1 MELVSMRLAPSM
13 LCKLGFPD
21 CMAVELPEPPTL
33 MLPLEGRYTSAE
45 PILVELVSLLLEPSM
60 LRKLGFRDY
69 LAEVLPEP
77 LSSKL
82 SLEVR

>member
-1 MELVSMRLAPSM
+1 MCWGQWPANIKTEVDKKGAAFKSMM
-13 LCKLGFPD
+13 
-21 CMAVELPEPPTL
+21 MTL
-33 MLPLEGRYTSAE
+33 
-45 PILVELVSLLLEPSM
+45 ELVSLLLEPSM